1 MTCNQA
7 SLDGLIVV
15 HMVQQNGCPHIR
27 RVPLLSAAMTAKLPV
42 GGSGASAR
50 VRQPASTPDGEGDE
64 DEDDSCGLSVKSS
77 GAAGGILDIQC
88 WGPPFWTGK
97 PFTLQ

>member
-1 MTCNQA
+1 MTNG
-7 SLDGLIVV
+7 SVHGFFVV
-15 HMVQQNGCPHIR
+15 HMVQQSGCPHNR
-27 RVPLLSAAMTAKLPV
+27 PVPSVSAALTAKLPV

-50 VRQPASTPDGEGDE
+50 VRQPASTSDGKGDE
-64 DEDDSCGLSVKSS
+64 DEDDRCSLSVGSS
-77 GAAGGILDIQC
+77 GATGGILDIQC